1 MSRDEK
7 ERRVIDLYYNQGKTT
22 REIIKELR
30 VSPNYVSTILKKE
43 EEKNTTIVTNNQQQ
57 SNSVLA
63 TKAYELFS
71 KGKTSVQVSIALNL
85 REPEVAKLF
94 IEYCRLRR
102 LHLLYSIYEETNGKL
117 GSILKLYKQ
126 LIKKRHMSIEQVVNV
141 VDIAVNRL
149 PHMESLY
156 RQAKDQAEKMQ
167 RTIQRLANDIRALE
181 YKISILDATAFS
193 SEQEC
198 RRKEQQIQELTAE
211 KDRLESLIANI
222 LNGEGYSKLK
232 QIIKENV
239 KVVLSENKKLIS
251 ISFVALIQTIK
262 ADSQMVKLIQNIPSA
277 NDGEQNKDNTTLKYL
292 EFNKD
297 RIIDLSKKNYENLV
311 EALAN
316 NVIDAVGASS

>member
-277 NDGEQNKDNTTLKYL
+277 NDGEQNKDNTTVKYL